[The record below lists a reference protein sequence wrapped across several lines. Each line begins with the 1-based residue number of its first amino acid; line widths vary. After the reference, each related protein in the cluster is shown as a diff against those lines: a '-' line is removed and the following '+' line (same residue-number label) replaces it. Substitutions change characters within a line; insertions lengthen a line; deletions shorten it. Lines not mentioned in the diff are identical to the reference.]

1 MSNSLDDLRR
11 EYMSEG
17 LIESDL
23 CVNPLDQFKK
33 WFSEVIDLKI
43 DLANAM
49 VLATADSD
57 GKPSARYV
65 LLKDY
70 NESGYVFY
78 TNSLSRKGTELKER
92 STAALLFY
100 WKELNRQIR
109 IEGNV
114 RVLDS
119 EMADIYFKS
128 RPRGSQI
135 STCVADQGVVIPN
148 KEFMQQ
154 RVEDLNVE
162 FEGIEVQK
170 PKAWL
175 GYQLEPQL
183 YEFWQGQENRLHD
196 RLIYQKQD
204 ANKWEIYRLAP

>member
-1 MSNSLDDLRR
+1 MSNSFDDLRR
-11 EYMSEG
+11 EYMSDG

-23 CVNPLDQFKK
+23 CENPLDQFKK
-33 WFSEVIDLKI
+33 WFSEVINLKI

-49 VLATADSD
+49 VLATADST
-57 GKPSARYV
+57 GNPSARYV

-70 NESGYVFY
+70 DDNGFIFY
-78 TNSLSRKGTELKER
+78 TNSLSRKGVELKER
-92 STAALLFY
+92 SGAALLFY

-114 RVLDS
+114 HVLDS
-119 EMADIYFKS
+119 ENADVYFKS

-135 STCVADQGVVIPN
+135 STCIADQGVVIPN
-148 KEFMQQ
+148 KEFMHQ
-154 RVEDLNVE
+154 RVEALNTE
-162 FEGIEVQK
+162 FKGIEVQK
-170 PKAWL
+170 PKAWF

-196 RLIYQKQD
+196 RLVYQKQD